1 MISCS
6 VLICA
11 NGSVRET
18 SATCF
23 LILVGLKFIAVNVIL
38 VGLGV
43 RLPLLGQIFL
53 REDGRHRTDRNTC
66 TAVNALSGIDV
77 ELRHFIERR
86 ASIVIGSVFRRMD
99 TIHRAHIYT
108 GSVFRP
114 ETAIGNDVGHQSPP
128 MHGPYQPSKGVGSAA
143 YKPSVKS
150 ENHPADPVSNPA
162 TQPDASSITPTEER
176 GLEDLAIL
184 TSSKTHHIDCV
195 TPSAPMSIPAT

>member
-1 MISCS
+1 MISRS

-11 NGSVRET
+11 KGSARET

-23 LILVGLKFIAVNVIL
+23 LIFVGLKFSAVNVIL
-38 VGLGV
+38 VGLDIRV
-43 RLPLLGQIFL
+43 PFL
-53 REDGRHRTDRNTC
+53 RQIIQRENCRHRTDRNTGP
-66 TAVNALSGIDV
+66 AVNALSGIGI

-114 ETAIGNDVGHQSPP
+114 ETGISNDVGHQSPP
-128 MHGPYQPSKGVGSAA
+128 MHRPYQPSKGVGSAA

-162 TQPDASSITPTEER
+162 TQPDASSILQPKNVS
-176 GLEDLAIL
+176 LKIL
-184 TSSKTHHIDCV
+184 LYKPQEKHTTSFVPPLLSE
-195 TPSAPMSIPAT
+195 

>member
-11 NGSVRET
+11 KGSVRET

-23 LILVGLKFIAVNVIL
+23 LILVGLKFTAVNVIL

-43 RLPLLGQIFL
+43 RLPLLGQIIL
-53 REDGRHRTDRNTC
+53 REDGRHRTDRNTG
-66 TAVNALSGIDV
+66 TAVNALTGIDV
-77 ELRHFIERR
+77 QLRHFIERR
-86 ASIVIGSVFRRMD
+86 ASIVIGAVFRRMD

-114 ETAIGNDVGHQSPP
+114 ETGLGDDVGHWPPP
-128 MHGPYQPSKGVGSAA
+128 MHGPCQPSKSVSAAA

-162 TQPDASSITPTEER
+162 TQPDASSILQPKNV
-176 GLEDLAIL
+176 GLKIL
-184 TSSKTHHIDCV
+184 LYKPQKTHNIVCV
-195 TPSAPMSIPAT
+195 TPSERSHP

>member
-1 MISCS
+1 MISWS

-11 NGSVRET
+11 KGSARET

-23 LILVGLKFIAVNVIL
+23 LILVGLKFTAVNVIL

-43 RLPLLGQIFL
+43 RFPLN
-53 REDGRHRTDRNTC
+53 REIIQRENCRHGTDRNTC

-86 ASIVIGSVFRRMD
+86 ASIVISAALCRMD

-114 ETAIGNDVGHQSPP
+114 ETGLGNDVGHQSPP

-162 TQPDASSITPTEER
+162 TQPDASSILQPKNV
-176 GLEDLAIL
+176 GLKIL
-184 TSSKTHHIDCV
+184 LYNPQEKHMTSFVS
-195 TPSAPMSIPAT
+195 PLLSE

>member
-11 NGSVRET
+11 KGSVRET

-23 LILVGLKFIAVNVIL
+23 LILVGLKLTAVNVIL

-53 REDGRHRTDRNTC
+53 REDGRHRTDRNTG

-86 ASIVIGSVFRRMD
+86 ASIVIGAVFRRMD

-108 GSVFRP
+108 GSVSRP
-114 ETAIGNDVGHQSPP
+114 ETGLGNDVGHQLPP
-128 MHGPYQPSKGVGSAA
+128 MYGPYQSSKGVGSAA
-143 YKPSVKS
+143 YKPSVKC
-150 ENHPADPVSNPA
+150 EYHPADQASNPA
-162 TQPDASSITPTEER
+162 TQPDASSILQPKNV
-176 GLEDLAIL
+176 GLKIL
-184 TSSKTHHIDCV
+184 LYKPLKNT
-195 TPSAPMSIPAT
+195 